1 MWWRQTQ
8 REHNQNS
15 GAVNKRKFKRLVA
28 SGAEPGIIAYSGDEP
43 VGWCAVRPREEFGR
57 FEKSRVLAPVDD
69 QPVWSVTCLF
79 IAKGHRQ
86 QGVSTALLK
95 AAVKHV
101 KKNRGK
107 IVEGYPVD
115 AHGKQPDAWVWTGI
129 ASAYLAAGFK
139 EVERR
144 SKTRPIMRYNLSK

>member
-1 MWWRQTQ
+1 MWWRQSQ
-8 REHNQNS
+8 KEFSQNS
-15 GAVNKRKFKRLVA
+15 GAGNKRKFKQIVTHGTA
-28 SGAEPGIIAYSGDEP
+28 PGIIAYSGDEP
-43 VGWCAVRPREEFGR
+43 VGWCAVQSREAYVR
-57 FEKSRVLAPVDD
+57 LEKSRVLAPVDE

-79 IAKGHRQ
+79 VAKDFRQ

-101 KKNRGK
+101 RKNRGK

-115 AHGKQPDAWVWTGI
+115 ASKKQPDPWVWTGI
-129 ASAYLAAGFK
+129 ASAYLTAGFE

-144 SKTRPIMRYNLSK
+144 SKTRPIMRFYLAK